1 MDAAFKRRLT
11 FRVCFPPPEPA
22 EREALWRQM
31 LAGRGARCRDVDWA
45 ALAERLPMSGGY
57 IRNAVLRAGY
67 LAAAGN
73 VPITTA
79 LLHRAATLV
88 LRDAGKVI

>member
-1 MDAAFKRRLT
+1 
-11 FRVCFPPPEPA
+11 
-22 EREALWRQM
+22 
-31 LAGRGARCRDVDWA
+31 
-45 ALAERLPMSGGY
+45 MSGGY

-73 VPITTA
+73 VPITTG
-79 LLHRAATLV
+79 LLQRAAKLV